1 MALFVYSEAMTCC
14 RAFINN
20 KKIRRQDMGR
30 IKRVREFG
38 DPDYIR
44 IDQAVFKFNC
54 CEDAVRSI
62 AKQCDAQRKVAND
75 MIKTVNGNHILLSI
89 Y

>member
-1 MALFVYSEAMTCC
+1 MY

-20 KKIRRQDMGR
+20 KIRRQDMGR
-30 IKRVREFG
+30 IKRPREFG

-54 CEDAVRSI
+54 CEDTVRVI
-62 AKQCDAQRKVAND
+62 AKQCDAQRKVNGAVYYDYEKLKRFFDLSPAN
-75 MIKTVNGNHILLSI
+75 
-89 Y
+89 

>member
-1 MALFVYSEAMTCC
+1 
-14 RAFINN
+14 
-20 KKIRRQDMGR
+20 MGR